1 MECGTVR
8 QNGIGA
14 RARSTYAHLLSE
26 GRIGALRLKNRMIVT
41 AMGVSLSEPD
51 GHVGQR
57 LIDYHV
63 AQAKGGAGLIVMG
76 VTGVAWPVG
85 AVSPN
90 QSAISH
96 DRYLPGLVRL
106 VDAVHA
112 AGGRIAAQLHH
123 GGLVAGYS
131 ALGGHPLWAPAIPPA
146 FTGDFPDY
154 FLPEEM
160 AAFAG
165 GTVPKVK
172 VLDHDDIAYA
182 VRQFAEAAER
192 AKRAGF
198 DGVEIHGGHGYL
210 LSSFMSPATNT
221 RDDAFGGS
229 LDKRAHLLLEVV
241 RAVRAAVGPDFAMWV
256 KLDSRE
262 MGKSTGI
269 QLDDARTVAPLV
281 AAAGADAITVTAYHD
296 VGQGKL
302 HSASNIPH
310 EPGVHLEA
318 AKAIKSAL
326 TIPVIASGRL
336 EMDVAE
342 QALAA
347 GGFDFLAMG
356 RKILADPELPNKLA
370 EGRIADVRPCIYCYT
385 CVSTAYLRES
395 VRCAVRPETAFEG
408 QEWLPAHPRRR
419 VVVVGGGPGGME
431 AARRLAAIGD
441 EVILLEKSDRLGG
454 TLRFAGLAY
463 EPNERLLD
471 WLRRQVDAS
480 GVDVRL
486 GTAATPASV
495 AALAPDLVLVATGA
509 VRDMPDI
516 PGNDL
521 PHVYSGDD
529 MRAMMLGESSDALK
543 RKTSWTTRLATKVGA
558 LTGATANLDLVRKAT
573 HSWMP
578 LGQDI
583 VIVGG
588 ELVGLELAEFLMERG
603 RTVTVVGEA
612 AKFGGG
618 LLLVRRMR
626 LLAELKEHGVALF
639 PAARGIGIEADA
651 VRFVDGDGRDRRVAA
666 DHVIVATGAH
676 GDTALAD
683 ALAAR
688 GLEVR
693 AFGDATG
700 VTYIEGAIR
709 GAAEAVR
716 AAAGP
721 IAADAFD
728 ASRADGRDA
737 AVSAIPR

>member
-1 MECGTVR
+1 M
-8 QNGIGA
+8 A
-14 RARSTYAHLLSE
+14 PARSARHPRSNSHPALLSE
-26 GRIGALRLKNRMIVT
+26 GRIGPLSLKNRMIVT

-63 AQAKGGAGLIVMG
+63 AQAQGGAALIVMG

-90 QSAISH
+90 QTAIS
-96 DRYLPGLVRL
+96 DDIYLPGLTRL
-106 VDAVHA
+106 AEAVHA
-112 AGGRIAAQLHH
+112 AGSKIAAQLHH
-123 GGLVAGYS
+123 GGLVATHS
-131 ALGGHPLWAPAIPPA
+131 AQDGHPLWGPAIPPA
-146 FTGDFPDY
+146 FSGDFPDY

-165 GTVPKVK
+165 GVVPTVK
-172 VLDHDDIAYA
+172 VLEPDDIAHA
-182 VRQFAEAAER
+182 VRQFADAALR
-192 AKRAGF
+192 ARRAGF

-210 LSSFMSPATNT
+210 LSSFLSPSTNT
-221 RDDAFGGS
+221 RDDAYGGT
-229 LDKRAHLLLEVV
+229 LEKRARLLLEVV

-262 MGKSTGI
+262 MGKKVGI
-269 QLDDARTVAPLV
+269 TLDDARMVAPLV
-281 AAAGADAITVTAYHD
+281 EAAGADAITVTAYHD
-296 VGQGKL
+296 VGQGRL

-318 AKAIKSAL
+318 AKAIKATL
-326 TIPVIASGRL
+326 GIPVIASGRL
-336 EMDVAE
+336 EMDAAE
-342 QALAA
+342 DALARA
-347 GGFDFLAMG
+347 GFDFLAMG

-370 EGRIADVRPCIYCYT
+370 DGRIADVRPCIYCYT

-395 VRCAVRPETAFEG
+395 LRCAVRPETAFEG
-408 QEWLPAHPRRR
+408 KEWFPKHSRRR

-431 AARRLAAIGD
+431 AARRLDALGD

-471 WLRRQVDAS
+471 WLRRQVEAS
-480 GVDVRL
+480 RVEVRL
-486 GTAATPASV
+486 GTAATPESV
-495 AALAPDLVLVATGA
+495 AALRPDLVFVATGA
-509 VRDMPDI
+509 VRDMPQI

-529 MRAMMLGESSDALK
+529 MRAMMLGETSEDLR

-573 HSWMP
+573 HRWMP
-578 LGQDI
+578 LGQNI
-583 VIVGG
+583 VIIGG
-588 ELVGLELAEFLMERG
+588 ELVGVELAEFLMERG
-603 RTVTVVGEA
+603 RTVTIVGEA

-626 LLAELKEHGVALF
+626 LLTELKEHGVAMF
-639 PAARGIGIEADA
+639 PAARAVAIGPEAVTFFDA
-651 VRFVDGDGRDRRVAA
+651 DGEARSVAA
-666 DHVIVATGAH
+666 NHVIVAMGAH
-676 GDTALAD
+676 GDTTLAD
-683 ALAAR
+683 ALAAK

-693 AFGDATG
+693 SYGDATG

-709 GAAEAVR
+709 GAAEAV
-716 AAAGP
+716 AAG
-721 IAADAFD
+721 
-728 ASRADGRDA
+728 
-737 AVSAIPR
+737 